1 MSKQPLGR
9 AKTMTPRAIKAN
21 KENAKKAGRPKG
33 SISDQSRM
41 QQEMRVMLT
50 RKAREVFSDLVNAQI
65 DLARG
70 VYVEEMVTE
79 TSKDGKEVKQKR
91 RVYKRPPSQEAVKYV
106 MDQAIGKP
114 KETKEIDLNDKRAL
128 SIDELDA
135 MAKGE
140 ILIVEDGEDD
150 DLTEEDDE

>member
-1 MSKQPLGR
+1 MARNKILTDKQAEASRRNG
-9 AKTMTPRAIKAN
+9 KN
-21 KENAKKAGRPKG
+21 GGRPKG
-33 SISDQSRM
+33 TLSDQARM
-41 QQEMRVMLT
+41 QQEMRAMLT
-50 RKAREVFSDLVNAQI
+50 RKARDVFDDLVNAQI

-140 ILIVEDGEDD
+140 IVLMDDDEDD
-150 DLTEEDDE
+150 DFIEEDDE